1 MHKFGDIA
9 IYVKDGKPLN
19 ALVAKAQ
26 GDSLNLLYLDP
37 SNEASAFQGNI
48 ARIVSCAV
56 DVKPLAPG
64 AKFGWIPADDKEDY
78 EDYMVHLEIQAKEPA
93 PVMPA
98 DPTSI
103 ESVDD
108 AKATALAAQ
117 INANLGK

>member
-64 AKFGWIPADDKEDY
+64 AKFGWQLMDEVQGPVTPGDPASPHALTTPPASEED
-78 EDYMVHLEIQAKEPA
+78 QA
-93 PVMPA
+93 
-98 DPTSI
+98 
-103 ESVDD
+103 D
-108 AKATALAAQ
+108 AAAAKIAAQ